1 MFKMLTTQLT
11 GLYQR
16 VLQTE
21 EDNIEDAARL
31 LAQAGIGEGNIYFA
45 CFGELQAIE
54 DNAVLSEA
62 PFAKLA
68 RYTSDV
74 TLTDA
79 DRVCIFTPHTDNE
92 EAIALA
98 NYCNDNFIPFAVVAS
113 EKASDD
119 NVLSEL
125 AYVYISLKVRGG
137 LLPHPTDLTKRVV
150 MPHLLAALFVYE
162 AMKLSYDEMV
172 EDDDDFGEDN
182 IPNDDAPPSP
192 FA

>member
-16 VLQTE
+16 ILQTE
-21 EDNIEDAARL
+21 EEQIEDAARL
-31 LAQAGIGEGNIYFA
+31 LAQAAIGEGNVYFA
-45 CFGELQAIE
+45 CFGELQAVE
-54 DNAVLSEA
+54 DNAVLSAA
-62 PFAKLA
+62 PFTKLA
-68 RYTSDV
+68 RYTKDV
-74 TLTDA
+74 KLTDA
-79 DRVCIFTPHTDNE
+79 DRVCIFTPTADND

-98 NYCNDNFIPFAVVAS
+98 HYCNDNFIPFAVVAS

-119 NVLSEL
+119 NVLSDL

-137 LLPHPTDLTKRVV
+137 LLPHPTDLSKRVV

-182 IPNDDAPPSP
+182 TPEDDAPASP

>member
-31 LAQAGIGEGNIYFA
+31 LAQAAIGEGNVYFA
-45 CFGELQAIE
+45 CFGELQAVE
-54 DNAVLSEA
+54 DNAFLSAA
-62 PFAKLA
+62 PFTQLA
-68 RYTSDV
+68 RYTPDV
-74 TLTDA
+74 ELTDA
-79 DRVCIFTPHTDNE
+79 DRVCIFTPTASNE
-92 EAIALA
+92 AAISLA
-98 NYCNDNFIPFAVVAS
+98 QYCNDHFIPFAVVAS
-113 EKASDD
+113 EKAADD
-119 NVLSEL
+119 NVLSDL

-137 LLPHPTDLTKRVV
+137 LLPHPTDLSKRVV
-150 MPHLLAALFVYE
+150 MPHLLSALFVYE

-172 EDDDDFGEDN
+172 DGDDDFGDDN
-182 IPNDDAPPSP
+182 TPTDDAPASP

>member
-31 LAQAGIGEGNIYFA
+31 LAQAAIGEGNVYFA
-45 CFGELQAIE
+45 CYGELQAVE
-54 DNAVLSEA
+54 DNAFLSAA
-62 PFAKLA
+62 PFTKLV
-68 RYTSDV
+68 RYTDDV
-74 TLTDA
+74 ELTDA
-79 DRVCIFTPHTDNE
+79 DRVCIFTPTADHP

-98 NYCNDNFIPFAVVAS
+98 EYCNDNFIPFAVVAS

-119 NVLSEL
+119 NVLSDL

-137 LLPHPTDLTKRVV
+137 LLPHPTDLSKRVV

-172 EDDDDFGEDN
+172 DGDDDFGEDN
-182 IPNDDAPPSP
+182 TPKDDTPASP
-192 FA
+192 FV

>member
-79 DRVCIFTPHTDNE
+79 DRVCIFTPHADNE

>member
-16 VLQTE
+16 ILQTE
-21 EDNIEDAARL
+21 EEQIEDAARL
-31 LAQAGIGEGNIYFA
+31 LAQAAIGEGNVYFA
-45 CFGELQAIE
+45 CFGELQAVE
-54 DNAVLSEA
+54 DNAVLSAA
-62 PFAKLA
+62 PFTKLA
-68 RYTSDV
+68 RYTKDV
-74 TLTDA
+74 QLTDA
-79 DRVCIFTPHTDNE
+79 DRVCIFTPTADNE

-98 NYCNDNFIPFAVVAS
+98 RYCNDEFIPFAVVAS

-119 NVLSEL
+119 NVLSDL

-137 LLPHPTDLTKRVV
+137 LLPHPTDLSKRVV

-182 IPNDDAPPSP
+182 TPEDDAPASP

>member
-21 EDNIEDAARL
+21 EEQIEDAARL
-31 LAQAGIGEGNIYFA
+31 LAQAAIGEGNVYFA
-45 CFGELQAIE
+45 CFGELQAVE
-54 DNAVLSEA
+54 HNAFLSAA
-62 PFAKLA
+62 PFTKLA
-68 RYTSDV
+68 RYTKDV
-74 TLTDA
+74 QLTDA
-79 DRVCIFTPHTDNE
+79 DRVCIFTPTADNE
-92 EAIALA
+92 EAITLA
-98 NYCNDNFIPFAVVAS
+98 HYCNDHFIPFAVVAS

-119 NVLSEL
+119 NVLSDL

-137 LLPHPTDLTKRVV
+137 LLPHPTDLSKRVV

-172 EDDDDFGEDN
+172 EDDDDFGEDHT
-182 IPNDDAPPSP
+182 PASP